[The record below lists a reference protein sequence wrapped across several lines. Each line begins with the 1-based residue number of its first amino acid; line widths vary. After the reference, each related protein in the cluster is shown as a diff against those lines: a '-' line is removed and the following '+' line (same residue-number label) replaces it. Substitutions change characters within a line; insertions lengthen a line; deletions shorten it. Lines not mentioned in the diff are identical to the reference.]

1 MSGRG
6 AGFTVGAGQIR
17 RTRWGCLPHLYLSS
31 DAHLHWFPGCGHFPR
46 IDAAEETI
54 ELILDAGF
62 SYKNGWENLS
72 TPFA

>member
-6 AGFTVGAGQIR
+6 AGFTVGAGWIR
-17 RTRWGCLPHLYLSS
+17 RARWDCLSHLCLSS
-31 DAHLHWFPGCGHFPR
+31 DAHLRWFPGCGRLPR
-46 IDAAEETI
+46 IDTTEETI

-72 TPFA
+72 TLFA